1 MITKYEKFLES
12 SNDDKYIVRIIKYG
26 KKNYVSRLNKH
37 HSDGYDVVV
46 TSKNPF
52 SDPDVLKMSKETALD
67 IVGKSKGTKA
77 INIKGQIIIEG
88 VTPKTEVQDEIDRL
102 LERKEAEQ
110 AKRKTTENWNHRF
123 PQRQVRKIGE
133 ATGCMDFDSAERD
146 YHGYEKPL
154 EIATGGHRLRGLDFL
169 IKSRT

>member
-1 MITKYEKFLES
+1 MKYDDDILRILEKIGGHISNPAFKMPKITLS
-12 SNDDKYIVRIIKYG
+12 P
-26 KKNYVSRLNKH
+26 L
-37 HSDGYDVVV
+37 
-46 TSKNPF
+46 
-52 SDPDVLKMSKETALD
+52 ALL
-67 IVGKSKGTKA
+67 
-77 INIKGQIIIEG
+77 
-88 VTPKTEVQDEIDRL
+88 L